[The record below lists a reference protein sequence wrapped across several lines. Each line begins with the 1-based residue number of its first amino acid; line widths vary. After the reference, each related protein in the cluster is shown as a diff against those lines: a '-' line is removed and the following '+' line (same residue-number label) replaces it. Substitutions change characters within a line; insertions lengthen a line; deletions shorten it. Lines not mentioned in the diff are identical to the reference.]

1 MRKLL
6 LISAALTL
14 VVAPGCAITSAA
26 LDADD
31 GRTVAASISDM
42 SAARTIRARMLRA
55 HGFKLGGVDV
65 EVRGGT
71 ALLTGHAPRPE
82 DRVEAERIAWS
93 APQVADIGN
102 EIMVGDK
109 QTFVRNAKDGVLEK
123 SVRTRLIASDVSA
136 RDLNIETHDG
146 VIYMLGIVDSL
157 EERDEA
163 TRIAST
169 TRGAREVVSYL
180 RVMGDPDPAT
190 ALSVDNAPRAPI
202 QTAPQQGTPR
212 AGAIPAAP
220 LDMPEEVVRATPVV
234 PVSPLS
240 DVPGGGEM
248 VIEEIPIP
256 PDAGTGAPFYIDPD
270 SGARIPVRFDE
281 PR

>member
-1 MRKLL
+1 MRKLFL
-6 LISAALTL
+6 LSAATLL

-31 GRTVAASISDM
+31 GRTVSASISDM

-93 APQVADIGN
+93 APQIADIGN
-102 EIMVGDK
+102 EITVGDK
-109 QTFVRNAKDGVLEK
+109 QKFFRNAKDGILEK

-146 VIYMLGIVDSL
+146 VVYMLGIVDSL
-157 EERDEA
+157 EERDHA
-163 TRIAST
+163 TRIAAT
-169 TRGAREVVSYL
+169 TRGTREVVSYL
-180 RVMGDPDPAT
+180 RVMEAPAPQT
-190 ALSVDNAPRAPI
+190 SLSVSN
-202 QTAPQQGTPR
+202 TPR
-212 AGAIPAAP
+212 PIPAEP

-234 PVSPLS
+234 PVTPLS
-240 DVPGGGEM
+240 DVPGGGD
-248 VIEEIPIP
+248 VVVEEIPIP
-256 PDAGTGAPFYIDPD
+256 SDADRGAPFYINPD
-270 SGARIPVRFDE
+270 SGERIPVRYDE
-281 PR
+281 RR